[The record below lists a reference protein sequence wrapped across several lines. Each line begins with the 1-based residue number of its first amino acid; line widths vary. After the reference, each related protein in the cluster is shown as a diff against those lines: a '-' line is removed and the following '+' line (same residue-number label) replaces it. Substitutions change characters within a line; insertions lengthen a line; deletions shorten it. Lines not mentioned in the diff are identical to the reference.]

1 MSKKK
6 LPFAGEPVVPNQLPA
21 IPPAALDADTRA
33 AILNDSRFDECRAM
47 AITCLKGGLN
57 AGSHFHEVW
66 IRDLNTFLIPA
77 LEAVPPQQVRSA
89 LLDFLHFQNDKG
101 DIPDGVVEEKKHD
114 SYYKHF
120 RRADSLPGR
129 MAMKN
134 SVSAD
139 QETSFVQALAR
150 YVTHTE
156 DRSILR
162 ETHQGRSCLDHALDA
177 LEFLWTE
184 RWSPTHGLIC
194 NAATIDWHDV
204 QPEDSHG
211 LEMSESTH
219 RAVGVYSNA
228 LALLALD
235 DLFALD
241 VLDAEQNEKWR
252 GRRTA
257 LAAAIREVLW
267 DAERGKFVPHRYL
280 EEGSP
285 FPPELDEDA
294 IFFPL
299 GTGLAIRAGLLSE
312 DEISRSWAATAEA
325 VRRAGAASIGFSP
338 WPPYPAGCYAAKG
351 IQPWGYANGGDW
363 TWWGAQTAAAYAD
376 AGYVAE
382 AYKALL
388 PMVERVLRD
397 REFFEWY
404 DRHNVP
410 AGKIKNPSPEDKAKG
425 WGALAKGAAQFR
437 GAAGT
442 LVIAIDLLRELTEN
456 GRVAKGL
463 GTDGTSP
470 ALYT

>member
-1 MSKKK
+1 MSATRTTPANPI
-6 LPFAGEPVVPNQLPA
+6 PFLGEPVIPSQLP
-21 IPPAALDADTRA
+21 PVFPAPMDEALRQKVRTDER
-33 AILNDSRFDECRAM
+33 LDECRAM
-47 AITCLKGGLN
+47 AMECLRGGLN

-66 IRDLNTFLIPA
+66 IRDLNTFIVPA
-77 LEAVPPQQVRSA
+77 LEVVPAAQVRSA
-89 LLDFLHFQNDKG
+89 LLDFFHFQEADGNL
-101 DIPDGVVEEKKHD
+101 PDGVVEEKKHD
-114 SYYKHF
+114 PYYKRF
-120 RRADSLPGR
+120 RHAESLPGR

-150 YVTHTE
+150 YIRTTG
-156 DRSILR
+156 DRSILD
-162 ETHQGRSCLDHALDA
+162 EVILGQNCLDRTLAA
-177 LEFLWTE
+177 LEFLWRD
-184 RWSPTHGLIC
+184 RWAQAYGLIS

-211 LEMSESTH
+211 LEMGEGSH

-235 DLFALD
+235 DLLALD
-241 VLDAEQNEKWR
+241 CLTATQ
-252 GRRTA
+252 TA
-257 LAAAIREVLW
+257 LWKERREALAQAIRDVLW
-267 DAERGKFVPHRYL
+267 DEEHGKFVPHRYL

-299 GTGLAIRAGLLSE
+299 GTALAVRAGLLSTP
-312 DEISRSWAATAEA
+312 EIAHSWAATLEA

-338 WPPYPAGCYAAKG
+338 WPPYPENCYAAKG

-363 TWWGAQTAAAYAD
+363 SWWGAQTAAAYASV
-376 AGYVAE
+376 GYVAE
-382 AYKALL
+382 AYDATL

-404 DRHNVP
+404 DRFNVP
-410 AGKIKNPSPEDKAKG
+410 AGKIKDPTPEDQAKG

-437 GAAGT
+437 GAAGS
-442 LVIAIDLLRELTEN
+442 LAIAIDVLR
-456 GRVAKGL
+456 RC
-463 GTDGTSP
+463 
-470 ALYT
+470 

>member
-1 MSKKK
+1 MNAIP
-6 LPFAGEPVVPNQLPA
+6 LPFAGPPVVPSLLP
-21 IPPAALDADTRA
+21 PVYPAPLEPETRA
-33 AILNDSRFDECRAM
+33 EILADPRLDECRAM

-66 IRDLNTFLIPA
+66 IRDLNTFLVPA
-77 LEAVPPQQVRSA
+77 LEAVPPTQVRAA
-89 LLDFLHFQNDKG
+89 LLDFLHFQENG

-114 SYYKHF
+114 PYYKRF
-120 RRADSLPGR
+120 RLAVTLPGR

-139 QETSFVQALAR
+139 QETSFVQAVAR
-150 YVTHTE
+150 YVRTTGDE
-156 DRSILR
+156 SILS
-162 ETHQGRSCLDHALDA
+162 ETVNGKTCLERATDA
-177 LEFLWTE
+177 LEFLWTH
-184 RWSPTHGLIC
+184 RWSHAHGLIC
-194 NAATIDWHDV
+194 NAATLDWHDV
-204 QPEDSHG
+204 QPEDDHG
-211 LEMSESTH
+211 LEMDDRTH

-235 DLFALD
+235 DLFSLD
-241 VLDAEQNEKWR
+241 CLDPAGEARWR
-252 GRRTA
+252 ERRAA
-257 LAAAIREVLW
+257 LAKAIREVLW
-267 DAERGKFVPHRYL
+267 DAGRAKFVPHRYL

-299 GTGLAIRAGLLSE
+299 GTALAVRAGLLTE
-312 DEISRSWAATAEA
+312 EETARSWAATLEA

-363 TWWGAQTAAAYAD
+363 TWWGAQTAAAYAG

-382 AYKALL
+382 AYTALL

-410 AGKIKNPSPEDKAKG
+410 AGKVKDPSPELAAQG

-437 GAAGT
+437 GAAGA
-442 LVIAIDLLRELTEN
+442 LVTAIDLLR
-456 GRVAKGL
+456 
-463 GTDGTSP
+463 SS
-470 ALYT
+470 Y

>member
-1 MSKKK
+1 MTTM
-6 LPFAGEPVVPNQLPA
+6 LPFAGEPVCPRDLNPIFPVPPDPQTREA
-21 IPPAALDADTRA
+21 IQADVR
-33 AILNDSRFDECRAM
+33 LDECRAM
-47 AITCLKGGLN
+47 AIQCLKGGLN

-66 IRDLNTFLIPA
+66 IRDLNTFLVPA
-77 LEAVPPQQVRSA
+77 LEAVPPAQVREA
-89 LLDFLHFQNDKG
+89 LLEFLHFQGADGN
-101 DIPDGVVEEKKHD
+101 IPDGVVAEKKHD
-114 SYYKHF
+114 PYYKRF
-120 RRADSLPGR
+120 MRVESLPGR

-134 SVSAD
+134 DVSAD
-139 QETSFVQALAR
+139 QESSFVQAVAR
-150 YVTHTE
+150 YVRTTG
-156 DRSILR
+156 DRSILD
-162 ETHQGRSCLDHALDA
+162 EQVNGRSCLDRAVDA
-177 LEFLWTE
+177 MAFLWRD
-184 RWSPTHGLIC
+184 RWSEKHGLIC

-211 LEMSESTH
+211 LEMDENSH

-228 LALLALD
+228 LAMLALE
-235 DLFALD
+235 DLFSLD
-241 VLDAEQNEKWR
+241 ALDAETAALWR
-252 GRRTA
+252 QRQKDLGT
-257 LAAAIREVLW
+257 AIREVLW
-267 DAERGKFVPHRYL
+267 DENRGKFVPHRYL

-299 GTGLAIRAGLLSE
+299 GTALAVRAGVLNAE
-312 DEISRSWAATAEA
+312 ETAHSWAATLEA

-376 AGYVAE
+376 AGYVAG
-382 AYKALL
+382 AYAALL

-404 DRHNVP
+404 DRDNVP
-410 AGKIKNPSPEDKAKG
+410 AGKVKDPSPELIGQG

-442 LVIAIDLLRELTEN
+442 LVIAIDLLR
-456 GRVAKGL
+456 RM
-463 GTDGTSP
+463 S
-470 ALYT
+470 

>member
-1 MSKKK
+1 MSAQI
-6 LPFAGEPVVPNQLPA
+6 LTFAGEPVIPA
-21 IPPAALDADTRA
+21 RLSPIDPAPLNTETRER
-33 AILNDSRFDECRAM
+33 ILTDPRFDECRAM
-47 AITCLKGGLN
+47 AIGCLKGGLN

-77 LEAVPPQQVRSA
+77 LEAVPREQVREA
-89 LLDFLHFQNDKG
+89 LLDFLHFQGDNG

-114 SYYKHF
+114 PYYKRF
-120 RRADSLPGR
+120 RHAETLPGR

-150 YVTHTE
+150 YVAHTGDVE
-156 DRSILR
+156 ILG
-162 ETHQGRSCLDHALDA
+162 ETHRGRNCLDRALDA
-177 LEFLWTE
+177 LDFLWTE
-184 RWSPTHGLIC
+184 RWSAEHGLIS

-211 LEMSESTH
+211 LEMGAGSH

-241 VLDAEQNEKWR
+241 VLDAAQSKLWQ
-252 GRRTA
+252 RRRDA
-257 LAAAIREVLW
+257 LAESIRKVLW
-267 DAERGKFVPHRYL
+267 DAESGKFVPHRYL

-299 GTGLAIRAGLLSE
+299 GTALAIRAGILTE
-312 DEISRSWAATAEA
+312 AETARSWAATLEA

-363 TWWGAQTAAAYAD
+363 TWWGAQTAAAYAE
-376 AGYVAE
+376 AGYISE
-382 AYKALL
+382 AYEALL

-404 DRHNVP
+404 DRRNVP
-410 AGKIKNPSPEDKAKG
+410 AGKIKNPSPEERNKG

-442 LVIAIDLLRELTEN
+442 LVIAMDLLRKL
-456 GRVAKGL
+456 AKESGE
-463 GTDGTSP
+463 TSH
-470 ALYT
+470 AEETAFAKIT

>member
-1 MSKKK
+1 MPESASSLLMSTNT
-6 LPFAGEPVVPNQLPA
+6 LPLAGEPVVPNQLPA
-21 IPPAALDADTRA
+21 IRPAAMDEDTRN
-33 AILNDSRFDECRAM
+33 AILHDPRLDECRAM

-77 LEAVPPQQVRSA
+77 LEAVPPAQVRAA
-89 LLDFLHFQNDKG
+89 LLDFLHFQEKG

-114 SYYKHF
+114 PYYKHF
-120 RRADSLPGR
+120 RRAATLPGR

-139 QETSFVQALAR
+139 QESSFVQAVAR
-150 YVTHTE
+150 YVLHTG
-156 DRSILR
+156 DRSILQ
-162 ETHQGRSCLDHALDA
+162 EMHQGRSCLDRALDA
-177 LEFLWTE
+177 LEFLWTH
-184 RWSPTHGLIC
+184 RWSPTHGLIT
-194 NAATIDWHDV
+194 NAATIDWHDI

-211 LEMSESTH
+211 LEMGEGSH

-235 DLFALD
+235 DLFSLE
-241 VLDAEQNEKWR
+241 VLSEEQSAFWQD
-252 GRRTA
+252 RRDK
-257 LAAAIREVLW
+257 LAASIRRVLW
-267 DAERGKFVPHRYL
+267 DPERGKFVPHRYL

-299 GTGLAIRAGLLSE
+299 GTALAIRAGILTD
-312 DEISRSWAATAEA
+312 DEIAHSWAATLEA

-338 WPPYPAGCYAAKG
+338 WPPYPAGCYAPKG

-363 TWWGAQTAAAYAD
+363 TWWGAQTAAAYAN
-376 AGYVAE
+376 AGYVTE
-382 AYKALL
+382 AYHAVL
-388 PMVERVLRD
+388 PMIERVLRD

-404 DRHNVP
+404 DRHNIP
-410 AGKIKNPSPEDKAKG
+410 AGKVKDPEPGDEGKG

-442 LVIAIDLLRELTEN
+442 LVIAIDYLRS
-456 GRVAKGL
+456 VF
-463 GTDGTSP
+463 
-470 ALYT
+470 